1 MTAARIGLI
10 GTGYIGRAHAIAL
23 STVGTV
29 FADIESPVLELVADS
44 DPARAAQAA
53 RELGFHRSTGDW
65 RALVADP
72 DVDVVVV
79 CTPNH
84 LHREMALA
92 AIEAR
97 KHVSCEKPLAL
108 STDDARAMALAAD
121 RAGLCHLVGF
131 NYACNPLLQTARE
144 LVTSGEIGEPIGF
157 HGRYFEDYLADPGLP
172 FTWRC
177 ERALAGSGA
186 LADLGTHLVNL
197 AHVLLGDLG
206 RVMARLSTVIGRR
219 REPATGETRRVEN
232 EDTAQVLVEFANGVP
247 GSFDVSRVAT
257 GYKCGLAFDLF
268 GTRGSLRFGQERMNE
283 LQLYRNDDRPGVRG
297 FRTILAGPEHVDYRA
312 FCPAPG
318 HGLGINDLKIIE
330 SRNLLAAIARRRA
343 DPRAP
348 GATPDFHEGVRVQ
361 AVIDAI
367 ERSHAERAW
376 IDIAAHGGVR
386 A

>member
-1 MTAARIGLI
+1 VTAARIGLI

-29 FADIESPVLELVADS
+29 FADVEPPVLELVADT
-44 DPARAAQAA
+44 DPDRAARAA
-53 RELGFHRSTGDW
+53 RELGFRRSTGDW

-84 LHREMALA
+84 LHRDMALA
-92 AIEAR
+92 AIAAG

-108 STDDARAMALAAD
+108 SATDARQMASAAD
-121 RAGLCHLVGF
+121 VAGLCHLVGF

-144 LVTSGEIGEPIGF
+144 LVGAGEIGEPIGF
-157 HGRYFEDYLADPGLP
+157 HGRYFEDYLSDPGLP

-186 LADLGTHLVNL
+186 LADLGTHLINL

-206 RVMARLSTVIGRR
+206 RVMARLSTVIGER
-219 REPATGETRRVEN
+219 REATTGRVRHVEN

-257 GYKCGLAFDLF
+257 GYKCGLGFDLF
-268 GTRGSLRFGQERMNE
+268 GTRGSLRFDQERMNE
-283 LQLYRNDDRPGVRG
+283 LQLYRNDDRAGVRG
-297 FRTILAGPEHVDYRA
+297 FRTILAGPEHADYRS

-318 HGLGINDLKIIE
+318 HGLGINDLKVIE
-330 SRNLLAAIARRRA
+330 SRNLLAAIARRRV
-343 DPRAP
+343 DPRAS
-348 GATPDFHEGVRVQ
+348 GATPDFHEGARVQ
-361 AVIDAI
+361 AVIEAI
-367 ERSHAERAW
+367 ERSHAAQAW
-376 IDIAAHGGVR
+376 IDVETHGG
-386 A
+386 AGA